1 MKVLIVASGAL
12 RSCRAVDCAHAH
24 RCAGLAD
31 ALRAYVRSL
40 PAVSGAL
47 SSRPRCC
54 SFKVIPSTRLTP
66 E

>member
-31 ALRAYVRSL
+31 ALRGYVRSL

-47 SSRPRCC
+47 SSRPRWC
-54 SFKVIPSTRLTP
+54 SFKGIPSTRLTP